1 MIAKGLECIAEGT
14 WFSEC
19 TREQLEWAKQYDK
32 DGTEYY
38 IKIWSTPLEHS
49 LELSNPMWRNN
60 RWEDMVW

>member
-1 MIAKGLECIAEGT
+1 MDGFECIAEGA

-49 LELSNPMWRNN
+49 FELSNPMWRNN
-60 RWEDMVW
+60 HWEDVVIL

>member
-1 MIAKGLECIAEGT
+1 MNIEGFECIAEGT

-19 TREQLEWAKQYDK
+19 TREQLEWAKQHDK

-60 RWEDMVW
+60 RWEDVMW